1 MEEQRTAQSGARP
14 APPAPRPD
22 VDDLI
27 FTGQISHISDR

>member
-1 MEEQRTAQSGARP
+1 MEEKCTAQSGAHP

-27 FTGQISHISDR
+27 FTGQTGRVSER